1 MLAHVDLKLWVL
13 AARVYP
19 TKVLLQL
26 INFPRQA
33 ATPGFEC
40 WY

>member
-13 AARVYP
+13 AARLYP

-26 INFPRQA
+26 INFPQ
-33 ATPGFEC
+33 
-40 WY
+40 